1 MIFKI
6 QNIIEIDVN
15 FFNCCGYE
23 CCFEDG
29 VLTVYYDPGFV
40 PNYPND
46 LKPFKSELDKMV
58 KERTYHVKW
67 QVKVSQ
73 ITRSIAARLKR
84 KTTVD

>member
-1 MIFKI
+1 MSISLVVVAMSVVLQMGSSHLK
-6 QNIIEIDVN
+6 
-15 FFNCCGYE
+15 
-23 CCFEDG
+23 FED
-29 VLTVYYDPGFV
+29 LFQIIPMISN
-40 PNYPND
+40 P
-46 LKPFKSELDKMV
+46 LKVELDKMV